1 MIKGFTV
8 EDIVESL
15 DNFKLAH
22 ILKDNRL
29 DYYWCSSELKR
40 AAQGRETA
48 ESILYAI
55 LSDACS
61 MCIVKGG
68 LNYDAHIKL
77 CTGARSAILQD
88 FTGETARVLLGIFG
102 KIENPLL
109 KARISDVLWL
119 NRKLTKFEKPL
130 RFATAALDGYCA
142 ISVSVNDL
150 EHGSRKIF
158 ERAIALA
165 LSLKKSGEIYLNK
178 LRAKLIDICKASYNN
193 LKNNAMI
200 HASSIIFHSNLP
212 MEEEDLTKLLGLLE
226 CYVHQDG
233 LHMFKVND
241 GYDLLIDW
249 CGRLAR
255 KNDVDRCLFEKAEFN
270 RRIGDQMRNEQADF
284 GIVSGRYEDAQRCYD
299 KLPRRFKQAHNVQ
312 SAVRELRKSLNGVRQ
327 DMCANMQHFRSKPID
342 LRKQIGVAKRKVQGL
357 DLESAIF
364 KFSLMEHLQ
373 EKTIRRN
380 VMAILK
386 KSPLVACFPLD
397 TYDNGNLVSRVDGL
411 DFGDPNFEKSDRFQ
425 QLMVRQFDIIMQ
437 LVWNGSLWPAFCTIL
452 TEHKIDKEFCY
463 SLCASS
469 RSVPKNRVK
478 MFGRGLLTGF
488 EQDFQTAAAL
498 LIPQIENAVRQLL
511 KACGEETILH
521 DSVTEI
527 DSELGLS
534 RLVTDDEKM
543 HTILGDD
550 LAFEMKVM
558 FGPSPNYNLRNQYAH
573 GMVDD
578 SEGISMYDFLIWRLA
593 LRLVVYGC
601 ADKPEKFGL
610 KLPAYNE

>member
-15 DNFKLAH
+15 DNLKLAH
-22 ILKDNRL
+22 ILKDNQL
-29 DYYWCSSELKR
+29 DYYRCRSELNR
-40 AAQGRETA
+40 VAQGRDRA
-48 ESILYAI
+48 AGILYAI

-61 MCIVKGG
+61 MCIMKGG
-68 LNYDAHIKL
+68 LNYDAYIKL
-77 CTGARSAILQD
+77 DTGARSAMLQD
-88 FTGETARVLLGIFG
+88 FTGETARVLLGIFD

-130 RFATAALDGYCA
+130 RFATAALDGYCS
-142 ISVSVNDL
+142 ISVSANDL
-150 EHGSRKIF
+150 EPGSRKIF
-158 ERAIALA
+158 ERAIVLA
-165 LSLKKSGEIYLNK
+165 SSLKKPGEIYLNK
-178 LRAKLIDICKASYNN
+178 LREKLIDICKASYSNP
-193 LKNNAMI
+193 KNNAMI

-212 MEEEDLTKLLGLLE
+212 VEEEDLTKLLGLLE

-233 LHMFKVND
+233 LHMLKVND
-241 GYDLLIDW
+241 GYDLLIGW
-249 CGRLAR
+249 YGRLNR
-255 KNDVDRCLFEKAEFN
+255 KDDVDRCLFEKAEFN

-299 KLPRRFKQAHNVQ
+299 KLSRRFKQAHNVQ
-312 SAVRELRKSLNGVRQ
+312 SVARELRKSLNGVRQ

-342 LRKQIGVAKRKVQGL
+342 LRKQIDVAKRKVQGL

-386 KSPLVACFPLD
+386 KSPLVACFPME
-397 TYDNGNLVSRVDGL
+397 TYDNGNLVSRVEGI
-411 DFGDPNFEKSDRFQ
+411 DFGDPKFEKSDRFQ
-425 QLMVRQFDIIMQ
+425 QLMVRQFDMIMQ
-437 LVWNGSLWPAFCTIL
+437 LIWNGSLWPAFCTIL
-452 TEHKIDKEFCY
+452 AEHKIDKEFCY

-478 MFGRGLLTGF
+478 MFGRGLLAGF

-498 LIPQIENAVRQLL
+498 LVPQIENVVRRLL

-521 DSVTEI
+521 DTGTEI

-534 RLVTDDEKM
+534 RLVNDESKM
-543 HTILGDD
+543 HKILGDD
-550 LAFEMKVM
+550 LAFELKAM
-558 FGPSPNYNLRNQYAH
+558 FGPSPNYNWRNRYAH
-573 GMVDD
+573 GMVNDC
-578 SEGISMYDFLIWRLA
+578 EGISMYDFLIWRLA
-593 LRLVVYGC
+593 LRLVVYGSQIDPKSLDLSC
-601 ADKPEKFGL
+601 R
-610 KLPAYNE
+610 